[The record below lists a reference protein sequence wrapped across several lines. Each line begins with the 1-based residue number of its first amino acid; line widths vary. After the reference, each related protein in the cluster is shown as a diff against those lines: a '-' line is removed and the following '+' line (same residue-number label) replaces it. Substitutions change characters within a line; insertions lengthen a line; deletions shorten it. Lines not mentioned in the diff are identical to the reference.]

1 MKITSLLRIRNE
13 ELIIKD
19 TLEHLSQF
27 SDEIYV
33 FDDDSSDRTVGI
45 CQEFPKVKKVLRNYF
60 HSTNQSF
67 VQTAQRKLL
76 LDYARIDS
84 KNKWFGYFDADER
97 IEFDF
102 SKLEQYDKN
111 NITMIYFKLF
121 DAYLTKNNQCPYR
134 QGDLLEKSRK
144 YFGSEYREIGFLFN
158 KDKVDYDLKV
168 PGCRQP
174 YADGK
179 TIVDGYCKHYG
190 KAISVEVF
198 DETVEYYCKS
208 MPMLRE
214 KWEAR
219 RGKAIHAKSDFNR
232 DLLTWEQIKSGKHEL
247 NKI

>member
-33 FDDDSSDRTVGI
+33 FDDDSSDRTVEI

-102 SKLEQYDKN
+102 SKLEQYDKDKVAG
-111 NITMIYFKLF
+111 IYFQLLDGYLTPKLKKPYCSGKLENLKRLWGIEKRNICFLF
-121 DAYLTKNNQCPYR
+121 DKN
-134 QGDLLEKSRK
+134 
-144 YFGSEYREIGFLFN
+144 
-158 KDKVDYDLKV
+158 KVDYDLKV

-179 TIVDGYCKHYG
+179 TIVDGWVRHYS
-190 KAISVEVF
+190 KCISIQRYEE
-198 DETVEYYCKS
+198 DCDYYVKS
-208 MPMLRE
+208 MPQLVE
-214 KWEAR
+214 KWKKR
-219 RGKAIHAKSDFNR
+219 KGKALKKDYKSDFGTQ
-232 DLLTWEQIKSGKHEL
+232 LYEWEDAKKNS
-247 NKI
+247 KII